1 MKIIVVVG
9 LLLSSLCSFAQRVNE
24 HGLKMVSEIEYL
36 DSRGWIYLLKFK
48 YDESNKLSQM
58 TVYHKCNY
66 KEGRL
71 DELKKRYTPSEYKEH
86 IAAFPIEYKLY
97 RDFIKDDNG
106 LTVKNY
112 DTDDSSLRWEVAFDT
127 YGNIS
132 RINVYEEFEP
142 NAIKKVEFNLFYER
156 DGIGNTFRLSRYSHT
171 ETSKRKGQT
180 SWYGTTCGTT
190 YREIFYYDGF
200 LLIDGVYPKYYE
212 KYKERIDYEHINDTN
227 MNLPYFMGN
236 SGLYGGGMNMDFF
249 TLPEW
254 LNCRSKYFMK
264 YDSEI
269 TKYKYMY
276 DDRDNLYKIEEW
288 EHWNNKDYL
297 KEEVKIKY
305 LY

>member
-1 MKIIVVVG
+1 MNRI
-9 LLLSSLCSFAQRVNE
+9 LLILFICLSFSSFAQRVNE
-24 HGLKMVSEIEYL
+24 QGLKMVSEIEFIKDVAVSYQF
-36 DSRGWIYLLKFK
+36 KFK
-48 YDESNKLSQM
+48 YNDKNKLTRM
-58 TVYHKCNY
+58 TVFEDGK
-66 KEGRL
+66 
-71 DELKKRYTPSEYKEH
+71 P
-86 IAAFPIEYKLY
+86 Y
-97 RDFIKDDNG
+97 RDFIKDGNG

-112 DTDDSSLRWEVAFDT
+112 DTDYNPLRWEVAFDT

-180 SWYGTTCGTT
+180 SWYGTTCGST

-236 SGLYGGGMNMDFF
+236 SGLYGGGMDMDFF

-269 TKYKYMY
+269 TEYKYKY
-276 DDRDNLYKIEEW
+276 DDRGNLYNIEKW
-288 EHWNNKDYL
+288 EHWDNKDYL